1 MNANGLFDNAMSSL
15 KYAQAGLLVTA
26 QNVSGAAVD
35 GFVRR
40 TPESLMS
47 SFSPESARP
56 GQGLDG
62 FGRNYSTFLQRQLL
76 RQAGQTSYSQTLSA
90 ATATLD
96 KMLTDPATSVAAA
109 MGSFFNAA
117 GSLANEPQNPAYR
130 ESLIGTAR
138 QLTGRINTAAEVLQT
153 MRDDSAR
160 GLEDTLR
167 QANDVMSQLGRVNA
181 QIKNSSTPDLFDE
194 RDRLGM
200 QLQRLVGGN
209 SMLESDGTLTHQVG
223 GVQVVEGATAYR
235 FTNGDGSEPLVI
247 RFPLSDN
254 VKLRTPGL
262 GSQAGKIV
270 SVFSPQ
276 GSDPTLALA
285 PPRSII
291 ERGQAGAYITLL
303 NQELPAWQRSL
314 DLMTADLVR
323 QVNSVQGST
332 GSIQPLLGF
341 GSTQDGTA
349 ISSPQTIAGQM
360 GFVLGGSKANNKSPE
375 TTTLNL
381 KAATSASVQG
391 YEVYINGVNSGST
404 VAVDNRSNTLTLS
417 QPVWYK
423 PNDAVEFRDTATI
436 TIVSGSE
443 TRTGTATALNLKSP
457 TSASVNGYRVYI
469 NGVDSGSTVSAD
481 DRTDTLTL
489 SAPVSYDAN
498 DEIEFRGSVAPYLTL
513 LESAQI
519 PGRVVAGPE
528 TALAGSSTKNL
539 VSYGATS
546 VPVKGYRVFING
558 LDTGAQVLSDDRT
571 GTAVSGS
578 NPPLRSYSLALDKS
592 ISYSAADQVE
602 FRYMPNTMLYQSL
615 ANGVFSSAQLQ
626 VQATSED
633 SQFVGFDA
641 TAATRLQELRAQFNT
656 PVTSFTSRIASTLG
670 SWNQDL
676 KLDQTLER
684 SLTEQKS
691 SVSGVNLD
699 EEAAHLVRYQQ
710 IYAAASKLVQMSGQ
724 MFDTLFSMVSGR

>member
-1 MNANGLFDNAMSSL
+1 MSSL

-76 RQAGQTSYSQTLSA
+76 RQAGQTSYTQTLSA

-96 KMLTDPATSVAAA
+96 KMLTDPATSVAGA

-138 QLTGRINTAAEVLQT
+138 QLAGRINTAADVMQT
-153 MRDDSAR
+153 ARDDSAR

-209 SMLESDGTLTHQVG
+209 SLLETDGTLTHQVG

-254 VKLRTPGL
+254 VKLLTPSQ

-276 GSDPTLALA
+276 GNDPTLALA

-323 QVNSVQGST
+323 QVNAVQGST
-332 GSIQPLLGF
+332 GSIQPLLAL
-341 GSTQDGTA
+341 GSTQNGTA
-349 ISSPQTIAGQM
+349 ATSSPQTIASQM
-360 GFVLGGSKANNKSPE
+360 GFVLSGSQTQGSGTS
-375 TTTLNL
+375 TTALNL
-381 KAATSASVQG
+381 QAPTSASVQ
-391 YEVYINGVNSGST
+391 
-404 VAVDNRSNTLTLS
+404 
-417 QPVWYK
+417 
-423 PNDAVEFRDTATI
+423 
-436 TIVSGSE
+436 
-443 TRTGTATALNLKSP
+443 
-457 TSASVNGYRVYI
+457 GYRVYI
-469 NGVDSGSTVSAD
+469 NGVDSGSTVSMD
-481 DRTDTLTL
+481 ERTSTLTL
-489 SAPVSYDAN
+489 SQPVSYSAGAA
-498 DEIEFRGSVAPYLTL
+498 IEFRGTVAPYLTL

-528 TALAGSSTKNL
+528 TSTAGASTKNL
-539 VSYGATS
+539 VSASASS
-546 VPVKGYRVFING
+546 VPVKGYRVFIDG
-558 LDTGAQVLSDDRT
+558 LDTGAQVLSDDRS
-571 GTAVSGS
+571 GTAIAGS
-578 NPPLRSYSLALDKS
+578 NPPARNYTLTLDKS
-592 ISYSAADQVE
+592 ISYSARERVE
-602 FRYMPNTMLYQSL
+602 FRYVPNTTLYQSL

-626 VQATSED
+626 VPATSED

-641 TAATRLQELRAQFNT
+641 TAATNLQNLRSQFNA

-676 KLDQTLER
+676 KLNQTLER

-710 IYAAASKLVQMSGQ
+710 IYAAASKMVQMSGQ
-724 MFDTLFSMVSGR
+724 MFDTLFSMLSGR

>member
-1 MNANGLFDNAMSSL
+1 LNANGLFDNAMSSL

-76 RQAGQTSYSQTLSA
+76 RQAGQTSYTQTLSA

-96 KMLTDPATSVAAA
+96 KMLTDPATSVAGA

-138 QLTGRINTAAEVLQT
+138 QLAGRINTAADVMQT
-153 MRDDSAR
+153 ARDDSAR

-209 SMLESDGTLTHQVG
+209 SLLESDGTLTHQVG

-254 VKLRTPGL
+254 VKLLTPSQ

-276 GSDPTLALA
+276 GNDPTLALA

-323 QVNSVQGST
+323 QVNAVQGST
-332 GSIQPLLGF
+332 GSIQPLLAL
-341 GSTQDGTA
+341 GSTQNGTA
-349 ISSPQTIAGQM
+349 ATSSPQTIASQM
-360 GFVLGGSKANNKSPE
+360 GFVLSGSQTQGSGTS
-375 TTTLNL
+375 TTALNL
-381 KAATSASVQG
+381 QAPTSASVQG
-391 YEVYINGVNSGST
+391 YRVYINGADSGST
-404 VAVDNRSNTLTLS
+404 VSMDERTSALTLS
-417 QPVWYK
+417 QPVSYSAG
-423 PNDAVEFRDTATI
+423 DA
-436 TIVSGSE
+436 
-443 TRTGTATALNLKSP
+443 
-457 TSASVNGYRVYI
+457 
-469 NGVDSGSTVSAD
+469 
-481 DRTDTLTL
+481 
-489 SAPVSYDAN
+489 
-498 DEIEFRGSVAPYLTL
+498 IEFRGTVAPYLTL

-528 TALAGSSTKNL
+528 TSAAGTSTKNL
-539 VSYGATS
+539 VSASASS

-558 LDTGAQVLSDDRT
+558 LDTGAQVLSDDRS
-571 GTAVSGS
+571 GTAIAGS
-578 NPPLRSYSLALDKS
+578 NPPARNYTLTLDKS
-592 ISYSAADQVE
+592 ISYSARDRVE
-602 FRYMPNTMLYQSL
+602 FRYVPNTTLYQSL

-626 VQATSED
+626 VPATSED

-641 TAATRLQELRAQFNT
+641 TAATNLQNLRSQFNA

-676 KLDQTLER
+676 KLNQTLER

-710 IYAAASKLVQMSGQ
+710 IYAAASKMVQMSGQ
-724 MFDTLFSMVSGR
+724 MFDTLFSMLSGR

>member
-1 MNANGLFDNAMSSL
+1 MSSL

-76 RQAGQTSYSQTLSA
+76 RQAGQTSYTQTLSA

-96 KMLTDPATSVAAA
+96 KMLTDPATSVAGA

-138 QLTGRINTAAEVLQT
+138 QLAGRINTAADVMQT
-153 MRDDSAR
+153 ARDDSAR

-209 SMLESDGTLTHQVG
+209 SLLESDGTLTHQVG

-254 VKLRTPGL
+254 VKLLTPSQ

-276 GSDPTLALA
+276 GNDPTLALA

-323 QVNSVQGST
+323 QVNAVQGST
-332 GSIQPLLGF
+332 GSIQPLLAL
-341 GSTQDGTA
+341 GSTQNGTA
-349 ISSPQTIAGQM
+349 ATSSPQTIASQM
-360 GFVLGGSKANNKSPE
+360 GFVLSGSQTQGSGTS
-375 TTTLNL
+375 TTALNL
-381 KAATSASVQG
+381 QAPTSASVQG
-391 YEVYINGVNSGST
+391 YRVYINGADSGST
-404 VAVDNRSNTLTLS
+404 VSMDERTSALTLS
-417 QPVWYK
+417 QPVSYSAG
-423 PNDAVEFRDTATI
+423 DA
-436 TIVSGSE
+436 
-443 TRTGTATALNLKSP
+443 
-457 TSASVNGYRVYI
+457 
-469 NGVDSGSTVSAD
+469 
-481 DRTDTLTL
+481 
-489 SAPVSYDAN
+489 
-498 DEIEFRGSVAPYLTL
+498 IEFRGTVAPYLTL

-528 TALAGSSTKNL
+528 TSAAGTSTKNL
-539 VSYGATS
+539 VSASASS

-558 LDTGAQVLSDDRT
+558 LDTGAQVLSDDRS
-571 GTAVSGS
+571 GTAIAGS
-578 NPPLRSYSLALDKS
+578 NPPARNYTLALDKS
-592 ISYSAADQVE
+592 ISYSARDRVE
-602 FRYMPNTMLYQSL
+602 FRYVPNTTLYQSL

-626 VQATSED
+626 VPATSED

-641 TAATRLQELRAQFNT
+641 TAATNLQNLRSQFNA

-676 KLDQTLER
+676 KLNQTLER

-710 IYAAASKLVQMSGQ
+710 IYAAASKMVQMSGQ
-724 MFDTLFSMVSGR
+724 MFDTLFSMLSGR

>member
-1 MNANGLFDNAMSSL
+1 LNANGLFDNAMSSL

-76 RQAGQTSYSQTLSA
+76 RQAGQTSYTQTLSA

-96 KMLTDPATSVAAA
+96 KMLTDPATSVAGA

-138 QLTGRINTAAEVLQT
+138 QLAGRINTAADVMQT
-153 MRDDSAR
+153 ARDDSAR

-209 SMLESDGTLTHQVG
+209 SLLESDGTLTHQVG

-254 VKLRTPGL
+254 VKLLTPSQ

-276 GSDPTLALA
+276 GNDPTLALA

-323 QVNSVQGST
+323 QVNAVQGST
-332 GSIQPLLGF
+332 GSIQPLLAL
-341 GSTQDGTA
+341 GSTQNGTA
-349 ISSPQTIAGQM
+349 ATSSPQTIASQM
-360 GFVLGGSKANNKSPE
+360 GFVLSGSQTQGSGNG
-375 TTTLNL
+375 TTALNL
-381 KAATSASVQG
+381 QAPTSASVQ
-391 YEVYINGVNSGST
+391 
-404 VAVDNRSNTLTLS
+404 
-417 QPVWYK
+417 
-423 PNDAVEFRDTATI
+423 
-436 TIVSGSE
+436 
-443 TRTGTATALNLKSP
+443 
-457 TSASVNGYRVYI
+457 GYRVYI
-469 NGVDSGSTVSAD
+469 NGVDSGSTVSMD
-481 DRTDTLTL
+481 ERTSALTL
-489 SAPVSYDAN
+489 SQPVSYSAGDA
-498 DEIEFRGSVAPYLTL
+498 IEFRGTVAPYLTL

-528 TALAGSSTKNL
+528 TSAAGTSTKNL
-539 VSYGATS
+539 VSASASS

-558 LDTGAQVLSDDRT
+558 LDTGAQVLSDDRS
-571 GTAVSGS
+571 GTAIAGS
-578 NPPLRSYSLALDKS
+578 NPPARNYTLALDKS
-592 ISYSAADQVE
+592 ISYSARDRVE
-602 FRYMPNTMLYQSL
+602 FRYVPNTTLYQSL

-626 VQATSED
+626 VPATSED

-641 TAATRLQELRAQFNT
+641 TAATNLQNLRSQFNA

-676 KLDQTLER
+676 KLNQTLER

-710 IYAAASKLVQMSGQ
+710 IYAAASKMVQMSGQ
-724 MFDTLFSMVSGR
+724 MFDTLFSMLSGR

>member
-1 MNANGLFDNAMSSL
+1 MSSL

-76 RQAGQTSYSQTLSA
+76 RQAGQTSYTQTLSA

-96 KMLTDPATSVAAA
+96 KMLTDPATSVAGA

-138 QLTGRINTAAEVLQT
+138 QLAGRINTAADVMQT
-153 MRDDSAR
+153 ARDDSAR

-209 SMLESDGTLTHQVG
+209 SLLESDGTLTHQVG

-254 VKLRTPGL
+254 VKLLTPSQ

-276 GSDPTLALA
+276 GNDPTLALA

-323 QVNSVQGST
+323 QVNAVQGST
-332 GSIQPLLGF
+332 GSIQPLLAL
-341 GSTQDGTA
+341 GSTQNGTA
-349 ISSPQTIAGQM
+349 ATSSPQTIASQM
-360 GFVLGGSKANNKSPE
+360 GFVLSGSQTQGM

-381 KAATSASVQG
+381 QTPTSAPVQG
-391 YEVYINGVNSGST
+391 YEVYINGAAASST
-404 VAVDNRSNTLTLS
+404 VSVDNRTNTLTLS
-417 QPVWYK
+417 NPISYQPGDV
-423 PNDAVEFRDTATI
+423 VEFRDTQSPTVVTGSRTTGI
-436 TIVSGSE
+436 T
-443 TRTGTATALNLKSP
+443 TDLNLQAP
-457 TSASVNGYRVYI
+457 TSA
-469 NGVDSGSTVSAD
+469 TVQ
-481 DRTDTLTL
+481 
-489 SAPVSYDAN
+489 
-498 DEIEFRGSVAPYLTL
+498 G
-513 LESAQI
+513 
-519 PGRVVAGPE
+519 
-528 TALAGSSTKNL
+528 
-539 VSYGATS
+539 
-546 VPVKGYRVFING
+546 
-558 LDTGAQVLSDDRT
+558 
-571 GTAVSGS
+571 
-578 NPPLRSYSLALDKS
+578 
-592 ISYSAADQVE
+592 
-602 FRYMPNTMLYQSL
+602 
-615 ANGVFSSAQLQ
+615 
-626 VQATSED
+626 
-633 SQFVGFDA
+633 
-641 TAATRLQELRAQFNT
+641 
-656 PVTSFTSRIASTLG
+656 
-670 SWNQDL
+670 
-676 KLDQTLER
+676 
-684 SLTEQKS
+684 
-691 SVSGVNLD
+691 
-699 EEAAHLVRYQQ
+699 
-710 IYAAASKLVQMSGQ
+710 
-724 MFDTLFSMVSGR
+724 

>member
-1 MNANGLFDNAMSSL
+1 LNANGLFDNAMSSL

-76 RQAGQTSYSQTLSA
+76 RQAGQTSYTQTLSA

-96 KMLTDPATSVAAA
+96 KMLTDPATSVAGA

-138 QLTGRINTAAEVLQT
+138 QLAGRINTAADVMQT
-153 MRDDSAR
+153 ARDDSAR

-209 SMLESDGTLTHQVG
+209 SLLESDGTLTHQVG

-254 VKLRTPGL
+254 VKLLTPSQ

-276 GSDPTLALA
+276 GNDPTLALA

-323 QVNSVQGST
+323 QVNAVQGST
-332 GSIQPLLGF
+332 GSIQPLLAL
-341 GSTQDGTA
+341 GSTQNGTA
-349 ISSPQTIAGQM
+349 ATSSPQTIASQM
-360 GFVLGGSKANNKSPE
+360 GFVLSGSQTQGSGTS
-375 TTTLNL
+375 TTALNL
-381 KAATSASVQG
+381 QAPTSASVQG
-391 YEVYINGVNSGST
+391 YRVYINGADSGST
-404 VAVDNRSNTLTLS
+404 VSMDERTSALTLS
-417 QPVWYK
+417 QPVSYSAG
-423 PNDAVEFRDTATI
+423 DA
-436 TIVSGSE
+436 
-443 TRTGTATALNLKSP
+443 
-457 TSASVNGYRVYI
+457 
-469 NGVDSGSTVSAD
+469 
-481 DRTDTLTL
+481 
-489 SAPVSYDAN
+489 
-498 DEIEFRGSVAPYLTL
+498 IEFRGTVAPYLTL

-528 TALAGSSTKNL
+528 TSAAGTSTKNL
-539 VSYGATS
+539 VSASASS

-558 LDTGAQVLSDDRT
+558 LDTGAQVLSDDRS
-571 GTAVSGS
+571 GTAIAGS
-578 NPPLRSYSLALDKS
+578 NPPARNYTLALDKS
-592 ISYSAADQVE
+592 ISYSARDRVE
-602 FRYMPNTMLYQSL
+602 FRYVPNTTLYQSL

-626 VQATSED
+626 VPATSED

-641 TAATRLQELRAQFNT
+641 TAATNLQNLRSQFNA

-676 KLDQTLER
+676 KLNQTLER

-710 IYAAASKLVQMSGQ
+710 IYAAASKMVQMSGQ
-724 MFDTLFSMVSGR
+724 MFDTLFSMLSGR

>member
-1 MNANGLFDNAMSSL
+1 MSSL

-76 RQAGQTSYSQTLSA
+76 RQAGQTSYTQTLSA

-96 KMLTDPATSVAAA
+96 KMLTDPATSVAGA

-138 QLTGRINTAAEVLQT
+138 QLAGRINTAADVMQT
-153 MRDDSAR
+153 ARDDSAR

-209 SMLESDGTLTHQVG
+209 SLLESDGTLTHQVG

-254 VKLRTPGL
+254 VKLLTPSQ

-276 GSDPTLALA
+276 GNDPTLALA

-323 QVNSVQGST
+323 QVNAVQGST
-332 GSIQPLLGF
+332 GSIQPLLAL
-341 GSTQDGTA
+341 GSTQNGTA
-349 ISSPQTIAGQM
+349 ATSSPQTIASQM
-360 GFVLGGSKANNKSPE
+360 GFVLSGSKTQGSGTS
-375 TTTLNL
+375 TTALNL
-381 KAATSASVQG
+381 QAPTSASVQG
-391 YEVYINGVNSGST
+391 YRVYINGADSGST
-404 VAVDNRSNTLTLS
+404 VSMDERTSALTLS
-417 QPVWYK
+417 QPVSYSAG
-423 PNDAVEFRDTATI
+423 DA
-436 TIVSGSE
+436 
-443 TRTGTATALNLKSP
+443 
-457 TSASVNGYRVYI
+457 
-469 NGVDSGSTVSAD
+469 
-481 DRTDTLTL
+481 
-489 SAPVSYDAN
+489 
-498 DEIEFRGSVAPYLTL
+498 IEFRGTVAPYLTL

-528 TALAGSSTKNL
+528 TSAAGTSTKNL
-539 VSYGATS
+539 VSASASS

-558 LDTGAQVLSDDRT
+558 LDTGAQVLSDDRS
-571 GTAVSGS
+571 GTAIAGS
-578 NPPLRSYSLALDKS
+578 NPPARNYTLTLDKS
-592 ISYSAADQVE
+592 ISYSARDRVE
-602 FRYMPNTMLYQSL
+602 FRYVPNTTLYQSL

-626 VQATSED
+626 VPATSED

-641 TAATRLQELRAQFNT
+641 TAATNLQNLRSQFNA

-676 KLDQTLER
+676 KLNQTLER

-710 IYAAASKLVQMSGQ
+710 IYAAASKMVQMSGQ
-724 MFDTLFSMVSGR
+724 MFDTLFSMLSGR

>member
-1 MNANGLFDNAMSSL
+1 MSSL

-76 RQAGQTSYSQTLSA
+76 RQAGQTSYTQTLSA

-96 KMLTDPATSVAAA
+96 KMLTDPATSVAGA

-138 QLTGRINTAAEVLQT
+138 QLAGRINTAADVMQT
-153 MRDDSAR
+153 ARDDSAR

-209 SMLESDGTLTHQVG
+209 SLLESDGTLTHQVG

-254 VKLRTPGL
+254 VKLLTPSQ

-276 GSDPTLALA
+276 GNDPTLALA

-323 QVNSVQGST
+323 QVNAVQGST
-332 GSIQPLLGF
+332 GSIQPLLAL
-341 GSTQDGTA
+341 GSTQNGTA
-349 ISSPQTIAGQM
+349 ATSSPQTIASQM
-360 GFVLGGSKANNKSPE
+360 GFVLSGSQTQGSGTS
-375 TTTLNL
+375 TTALNL
-381 KAATSASVQG
+381 QAPTSASVQG
-391 YEVYINGVNSGST
+391 YRVYINGADSGST
-404 VAVDNRSNTLTLS
+404 VSMDERTSALTLS
-417 QPVWYK
+417 QPVSYSAG
-423 PNDAVEFRDTATI
+423 DA
-436 TIVSGSE
+436 
-443 TRTGTATALNLKSP
+443 
-457 TSASVNGYRVYI
+457 
-469 NGVDSGSTVSAD
+469 
-481 DRTDTLTL
+481 
-489 SAPVSYDAN
+489 
-498 DEIEFRGSVAPYLTL
+498 IEFRGTVAPYLTL

-528 TALAGSSTKNL
+528 TSAAGTSTKNL
-539 VSYGATS
+539 VSASASS

-558 LDTGAQVLSDDRT
+558 LDTGAQVLSDDRS
-571 GTAVSGS
+571 GTAIAGS
-578 NPPLRSYSLALDKS
+578 NPPARNYTLTLDKS
-592 ISYSAADQVE
+592 ISYSARDRVE
-602 FRYMPNTMLYQSL
+602 FRYVPNTTLYQSL

-626 VQATSED
+626 VPATSED

-641 TAATRLQELRAQFNT
+641 TAATNLQNLRSQFNA

-676 KLDQTLER
+676 KLNQTLER

-710 IYAAASKLVQMSGQ
+710 IYAAASKMVQMSGQ
-724 MFDTLFSMVSGR
+724 MFDTLFSMLSGR

>member
-1 MNANGLFDNAMSSL
+1 MSSL

-76 RQAGQTSYSQTLSA
+76 RQAGQTSYTQTLSA

-96 KMLTDPATSVAAA
+96 KMLTDPATSVAGA

-138 QLTGRINTAAEVLQT
+138 QLAGRINTAADVMQT
-153 MRDDSAR
+153 ARDDSAR

-209 SMLESDGTLTHQVG
+209 SLLESDGTLTHQVG

-254 VKLRTPGL
+254 VKLLTPSQ

-276 GSDPTLALA
+276 GNDPTLALA

-323 QVNSVQGST
+323 QVNAVQGST
-332 GSIQPLLGF
+332 GSIQPLLAL
-341 GSTQDGTA
+341 GSTQNGTA
-349 ISSPQTIAGQM
+349 ATSSPQTIASQM
-360 GFVLGGSKANNKSPE
+360 GFVLSGSQTQGSGNG
-375 TTTLNL
+375 TTALNL
-381 KAATSASVQG
+381 QAPTSASVQ
-391 YEVYINGVNSGST
+391 
-404 VAVDNRSNTLTLS
+404 
-417 QPVWYK
+417 
-423 PNDAVEFRDTATI
+423 
-436 TIVSGSE
+436 
-443 TRTGTATALNLKSP
+443 
-457 TSASVNGYRVYI
+457 GYRVYI
-469 NGVDSGSTVSAD
+469 NGVDSGSTVSMD
-481 DRTDTLTL
+481 ERTSALTL
-489 SAPVSYDAN
+489 SQPVSYSAGDA
-498 DEIEFRGSVAPYLTL
+498 IEFRGTVAPYLTL

-528 TALAGSSTKNL
+528 TSAAGTSTKNL
-539 VSYGATS
+539 VSASASS

-558 LDTGAQVLSDDRT
+558 LDTGAQVLSDDRS
-571 GTAVSGS
+571 GTAIAGS
-578 NPPLRSYSLALDKS
+578 NPPARNYTLALDKS
-592 ISYSAADQVE
+592 ISYSARDRVE
-602 FRYMPNTMLYQSL
+602 FRYVPNTTLYQSL

-626 VQATSED
+626 VPATSED

-641 TAATRLQELRAQFNT
+641 TAATNLQNLRSQFNA

-676 KLDQTLER
+676 KLNQTLER

-710 IYAAASKLVQMSGQ
+710 IYAAASKMVQMSGQ
-724 MFDTLFSMVSGR
+724 MFDTLFSMLSGR

>member
-1 MNANGLFDNAMSSL
+1 MSSL

-76 RQAGQTSYSQTLSA
+76 RQAGQTSYTQTLSA

-96 KMLTDPATSVAAA
+96 KMLTDPATSVAGA

-138 QLTGRINTAAEVLQT
+138 QLAGRINTAADVMQT
-153 MRDDSAR
+153 ARDDSAR

-209 SMLESDGTLTHQVG
+209 SLLESDGTLTHQVG

-254 VKLRTPGL
+254 VKLLTPSQ

-276 GSDPTLALA
+276 GNDPTLALA

-323 QVNSVQGST
+323 QVNAVQGST
-332 GSIQPLLGF
+332 GSIQPLLAL
-341 GSTQDGTA
+341 GSTQNGTA
-349 ISSPQTIAGQM
+349 ATSSPQTIASQM
-360 GFVLGGSKANNKSPE
+360 GFVLSGSQTQGSGTS
-375 TTTLNL
+375 TTALNL
-381 KAATSASVQG
+381 QAPTSASVQ
-391 YEVYINGVNSGST
+391 
-404 VAVDNRSNTLTLS
+404 
-417 QPVWYK
+417 
-423 PNDAVEFRDTATI
+423 
-436 TIVSGSE
+436 
-443 TRTGTATALNLKSP
+443 
-457 TSASVNGYRVYI
+457 GYRVYI
-469 NGVDSGSTVSAD
+469 NGVDSGSTVSMD
-481 DRTDTLTL
+481 ERTSTLTL
-489 SAPVSYDAN
+489 SQPVSYSAGAA
-498 DEIEFRGSVAPYLTL
+498 IEFRGTVAPYLTL

-528 TALAGSSTKNL
+528 TSTAGASTKNL
-539 VSYGATS
+539 VSASASS

-558 LDTGAQVLSDDRT
+558 LDTGAQVLSDDRS
-571 GTAVSGS
+571 GTAIAGS
-578 NPPLRSYSLALDKS
+578 NPPARNYTLTLDKS
-592 ISYSAADQVE
+592 ISYSARDRVE
-602 FRYMPNTMLYQSL
+602 FRYVPNTTLYQSL

-626 VQATSED
+626 VPATSED

-641 TAATRLQELRAQFNT
+641 TAATNLQNLRSQFNA

-676 KLDQTLER
+676 KLNQTLER

-710 IYAAASKLVQMSGQ
+710 IYAAASKMVQMSGQ
-724 MFDTLFSMVSGR
+724 MFDTLFSMLSGR

>member
-1 MNANGLFDNAMSSL
+1 MSSL

-76 RQAGQTSYSQTLSA
+76 RQAGQTSYTQTLSA

-96 KMLTDPATSVAAA
+96 KMLTDPATSVAGA

-138 QLTGRINTAAEVLQT
+138 QLAGRINTAADVMQT
-153 MRDDSAR
+153 ARDDSAR

-209 SMLESDGTLTHQVG
+209 SLLETDGTLTHQVG

-254 VKLRTPGL
+254 VKLLTPSQ

-276 GSDPTLALA
+276 GNDPTLALA

-323 QVNSVQGST
+323 QVNAVQGST
-332 GSIQPLLGF
+332 GSIQPLLAL
-341 GSTQDGTA
+341 GSTQNGTA
-349 ISSPQTIAGQM
+349 ATSSPQTIASQM
-360 GFVLGGSKANNKSPE
+360 GFVLSGSQTQGSGTS
-375 TTTLNL
+375 TTALNL
-381 KAATSASVQG
+381 QAPTSASVQG
-391 YEVYINGVNSGST
+391 YRVYINGADSGST
-404 VAVDNRSNTLTLS
+404 VSMDERTSTLTLS
-417 QPVWYK
+417 QPVSYSAG
-423 PNDAVEFRDTATI
+423 DA
-436 TIVSGSE
+436 
-443 TRTGTATALNLKSP
+443 
-457 TSASVNGYRVYI
+457 
-469 NGVDSGSTVSAD
+469 
-481 DRTDTLTL
+481 
-489 SAPVSYDAN
+489 
-498 DEIEFRGSVAPYLTL
+498 IEFRGTVAPYLTL

-528 TALAGSSTKNL
+528 TSAAGASTKNL
-539 VSYGATS
+539 VSASASS
-546 VPVKGYRVFING
+546 VPVKGYRVFIDG
-558 LDTGAQVLSDDRT
+558 LDTGAQVLSDDRS
-571 GTAVSGS
+571 GTAIAGS
-578 NPPLRSYSLALDKS
+578 NPPARNYTLTLDKS
-592 ISYSAADQVE
+592 ISYSARDRVE
-602 FRYMPNTMLYQSL
+602 FRYVPNTTLYQSL

-626 VQATSED
+626 VPATSED

-641 TAATRLQELRAQFNT
+641 TAATNLQNLRSQFNA

-676 KLDQTLER
+676 KLNQTLER

-710 IYAAASKLVQMSGQ
+710 IYAAASKMVQMSGQ
-724 MFDTLFSMVSGR
+724 MFDTLFSMLSGR

>member
-1 MNANGLFDNAMSSL
+1 MSSL

-76 RQAGQTSYSQTLSA
+76 RQAGQTSYTQTLSA

-96 KMLTDPATSVAAA
+96 KMLTDPATSVAGA

-138 QLTGRINTAAEVLQT
+138 QLAGRINTAADVMQT
-153 MRDDSAR
+153 ARDDSAR

-209 SMLESDGTLTHQVG
+209 SLLESDGTLTHQVG

-254 VKLRTPGL
+254 VKLLTPSQ

-276 GSDPTLALA
+276 GNDPTLALA

-323 QVNSVQGST
+323 QVNAVQGST
-332 GSIQPLLGF
+332 GSIQPLLAL
-341 GSTQDGTA
+341 GSTQNGTA
-349 ISSPQTIAGQM
+349 ATSSPQTIASQM
-360 GFVLGGSKANNKSPE
+360 GFELSGSKTQGSGTS
-375 TTTLNL
+375 TTALNL
-381 KAATSASVQG
+381 QAPTSASVQ
-391 YEVYINGVNSGST
+391 
-404 VAVDNRSNTLTLS
+404 
-417 QPVWYK
+417 
-423 PNDAVEFRDTATI
+423 
-436 TIVSGSE
+436 
-443 TRTGTATALNLKSP
+443 
-457 TSASVNGYRVYI
+457 GYRVYI
-469 NGVDSGSTVSAD
+469 NGVDSGSTVSMD
-481 DRTDTLTL
+481 ERTSALTL
-489 SAPVSYDAN
+489 SQPVSYSAGDA
-498 DEIEFRGSVAPYLTL
+498 IEFRGTVAPYLTL

-528 TALAGSSTKNL
+528 TSAAGTSTKNL
-539 VSYGATS
+539 VSASASS

-558 LDTGAQVLSDDRT
+558 LDTGAQVLSDDRS
-571 GTAVSGS
+571 GTAIAGS
-578 NPPLRSYSLALDKS
+578 NPPARNYTLALDKS
-592 ISYSAADQVE
+592 ISYSARDRVE
-602 FRYMPNTMLYQSL
+602 FRYVPNTTLYQSL

-626 VQATSED
+626 VPATSED

-641 TAATRLQELRAQFNT
+641 TAATNLQNLRSQFNA

-676 KLDQTLER
+676 KLNQTLER

-710 IYAAASKLVQMSGQ
+710 IYAAASKMVQMSGQ
-724 MFDTLFSMVSGR
+724 MFDTLFSMLSGR

>member
-1 MNANGLFDNAMSSL
+1 MSSL

-76 RQAGQTSYSQTLSA
+76 RQAGQTSYTQTLSA

-96 KMLTDPATSVAAA
+96 KMLTDPATSVAGA

-138 QLTGRINTAAEVLQT
+138 QLAGRINTAADVMQT
-153 MRDDSAR
+153 ARDDSAR

-209 SMLESDGTLTHQVG
+209 SLLESDGTLTHQVG

-254 VKLRTPGL
+254 VKLLTPSQ

-276 GSDPTLALA
+276 GNDPTLALA

-323 QVNSVQGST
+323 QVNAVQGST
-332 GSIQPLLGF
+332 GSIQPLLAL
-341 GSTQDGTA
+341 GSTQNGTA
-349 ISSPQTIAGQM
+349 ATSSPQTIASQM
-360 GFVLGGSKANNKSPE
+360 GFVLSGSQTQGSGNG
-375 TTTLNL
+375 TTALNL
-381 KAATSASVQG
+381 QAPTSASVQ
-391 YEVYINGVNSGST
+391 
-404 VAVDNRSNTLTLS
+404 
-417 QPVWYK
+417 
-423 PNDAVEFRDTATI
+423 
-436 TIVSGSE
+436 
-443 TRTGTATALNLKSP
+443 
-457 TSASVNGYRVYI
+457 GYRVYI
-469 NGVDSGSTVSAD
+469 NGVDSGSTVSMD
-481 DRTDTLTL
+481 ERTSTLTL
-489 SAPVSYDAN
+489 SQPVSYSAGAA
-498 DEIEFRGSVAPYLTL
+498 IEFRGTVAPYLTL

-528 TALAGSSTKNL
+528 TSAAGTSTKNL
-539 VSYGATS
+539 VSASASS

-558 LDTGAQVLSDDRT
+558 LDTGAQVLSDDRS
-571 GTAVSGS
+571 GTAIAGS
-578 NPPLRSYSLALDKS
+578 NPPARNYTLTLDKS
-592 ISYSAADQVE
+592 ISYSARDRVE
-602 FRYMPNTMLYQSL
+602 FRYVPNTTLYQSL

-626 VQATSED
+626 VPATSED

-641 TAATRLQELRAQFNT
+641 TAATNLQNLRSQFNA

-676 KLDQTLER
+676 KLNQTLER

-710 IYAAASKLVQMSGQ
+710 IYAAASKMVQMSGQ
-724 MFDTLFSMVSGR
+724 MFDTLFSMLSGR